1 MRKCMIQ
8 NNPKDWSQGFWGSE
22 HPDTAALR
30 VKKDYVD
37 TMIALKRENMDRI
50 YAYLTGLLEKAK
62 EELGHARGGSSDH
75 RRYALRQH
83 VDEIAAYLRGQALEI
98 ELPPTYG
105 ENGGAALRG
114 HYVLEAVPQF
124 FGQVKCVLDQWY
136 DSHLI
141 EVYDEMVA
149 MVNLKRPAPPPSA
162 QRPAA
167 ATEAPPRSERAADQP
182 R

>member
-1 MRKCMIQ
+1 MIQ

-83 VDEIAAYLRGQALEI
+83 VDEIAAYLHGQALQI
-98 ELPPTYG
+98 DLPPTYG

-167 ATEAPPRSERAADQP
+167 PAQPAAQADRTPDQLPR
-182 R
+182 